1 MGDPWSV
8 WLPPVSAV
16 MSIMSTHQNTDHL
29 DVKEWVNNTKHGIN
43 ARDGHPDPSVWT
55 GHKFLWAHASRHD
68 GGSVAVK
75 QQVLFQSN
83 LRSGSPTL
91 HFLPRTRPVSALFLS
106 FTTVAVSRFSQI
118 RFLLVNISNFHKDY
132 KLRRHFRHDRT
143 VATAQ
148 LTRHSTPSLDSS
160 HQGIDLTPV
169 SGLRIWK
176 AWLQNSDPPRHDVLL
191 DDGFLRIAQ
200 KNNVLVIS
208 MFNASRCVNE
218 SRHTRINGIK
228 ATLHAYLCND
238 AQHTGFIVDMPVF
251 PMKIS
256 EAAARK
262 STVKWGRDL
271 DYSEIT
277 IVSLDFFN
285 AVRWIWASTV
295 TDNSGLAKEGE
306 SQREAHLS
314 PVTLT
319 TFFCAAPHPPSCLP
333 SCFFFFHPPSSSQ
346 ATRQISTDLSAH
358 LKFDTH
364 SIYTISPSRLLLPL
378 YPLLHAFWPLIIS
391 LIDKKN
397 SGTNKKT
404 VIKTVI

>member
-1 MGDPWSV
+1 
-8 WLPPVSAV
+8 
-16 MSIMSTHQNTDHL
+16 
-29 DVKEWVNNTKHGIN
+29 
-43 ARDGHPDPSVWT
+43 
-55 GHKFLWAHASRHD
+55 
-68 GGSVAVK
+68 
-75 QQVLFQSN
+75 
-83 LRSGSPTL
+83 
-91 HFLPRTRPVSALFLS
+91 
-106 FTTVAVSRFSQI
+106 
-118 RFLLVNISNFHKDY
+118 
-132 KLRRHFRHDRT
+132 
-143 VATAQ
+143 
-148 LTRHSTPSLDSS
+148 
-160 HQGIDLTPV
+160 
-169 SGLRIWK
+169 
-176 AWLQNSDPPRHDVLL
+176 
-191 DDGFLRIAQ
+191 
-200 KNNVLVIS
+200 

-218 SRHTRINGIK
+218 SRHTRSNGIK

-378 YPLLHAFWPLIIS
+378 YPLLHAF
-391 LIDKKN
+391 
-397 SGTNKKT
+397 
-404 VIKTVI
+404 